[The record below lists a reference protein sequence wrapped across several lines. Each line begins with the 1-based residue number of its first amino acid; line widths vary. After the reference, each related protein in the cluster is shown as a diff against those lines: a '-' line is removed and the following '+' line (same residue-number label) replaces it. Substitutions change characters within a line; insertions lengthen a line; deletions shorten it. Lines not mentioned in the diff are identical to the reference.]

1 MDRATAKRKLIPRL
15 LFLLLFLPG
24 LAVAALGGFETP
36 QEEARFRSLSEQLRC
51 LVCQGQSIADSNAE
65 LAIDLKREVRRMILD
80 GQSDAEIKEF
90 MVARY
95 GEFVLFKPPVKTS
108 TYFLWFGPFAL
119 LIIGLM
125 TWFLLARRR
134 QADRSGGA
142 LSATERERVA
152 RLLQS
157 SQEPREDT

>member
-1 MDRATAKRKLIPRL
+1 MDRATAKRKLIPH
-15 LFLLLFLPG
+15 LLLLLLLLPG
-24 LAVAALGGFETP
+24 LAVAALGGFDTP

-108 TYFLWFGPFAL
+108 T
-119 LIIGLM
+119 
-125 TWFLLARRR
+125 
-134 QADRSGGA
+134 
-142 LSATERERVA
+142 
-152 RLLQS
+152 
-157 SQEPREDT
+157 